1 MIGQSKRVISY
12 SIFGS
17 RTIPKEDRWL
27 FNTYMRGLYF
37 NVCMNALIY
46 PDWISHV
53 EVDSGTFMD
62 HDNFFI
68 WLADNYGMTYN
79 INVLEPRCK
88 AMLWRLK
95 PIWNDTDIVL
105 CRDSDAITTW
115 REKTA
120 VYEWLTTTDNI
131 HGIND
136 NEAHGL
142 PMMGGMVGFRAK
154 AIRDHFKEW
163 DALMFDNEEIS
174 DMKLHGSDQTFL
186 MKVIYPHFKGSF
198 YLSDELGRLSPHNNP
213 LWESDLCSRHIGSA
227 GIVEME
233 TIRFFRRRNLEKV
246 GVFAKRYPEIFSW
259 V

>member
-1 MIGQSKRVISY
+1 MIKIISY

-17 RTIPKEDRWL
+17 RTIHKEDRWL

-46 PDWISHV
+46 PDWTSHV

-79 INVLEPRCK
+79 INVLEQRCK

-105 CRDSDAITTW
+105 CRDADAITTW
-115 REKTA
+115 REVKA
-120 VYEWLTTTDNI
+120 VNSWIESGTSI
-131 HGIND
+131 HGILD
-136 NEAHGL
+136 NPAHSGL
-142 PMMGGMVGFRAK
+142 MGGMSGFK
-154 AIRDHFKEW
+154 SESIRKKWDSW
-163 DALMFDNEEIS
+163 DAMIS
-174 DMKLHGSDQTFL
+174 KKRDFSQHGSDQLFL
-186 MKVIYPHFKGSF
+186 NQLFLNQVFTNDVLFTNMTNISSSKDDPF
-198 YLSDELGRLSPHNNP
+198 
-213 LWESDLCSRHIGSA
+213 WESDLCCRHIGSA
-227 GIVEME
+227 GIIEME

-246 GVFAKRYPEIFSW
+246 GDFGKRYPEIFNW